1 MSNHT
6 PTPWRLSFPK
16 GHTIGIRAEKDYLF
30 VADGLSRDN
39 AQRIIDCVNSFDGV
53 ENPAVALQETD
64 DTVFGLRLKQIHLVS
79 ALKSALPLLESCAH
93 THLNGD
99 KIYKQALDALAKAKG
114 GTDV

>member
-6 PTPWRLSFPK
+6 KGPWFK
-16 GHTIGIRAEKDYLF
+16 GNTSNHEIMILGGASRNYVCHVTIQQTGG
-30 VADGLSRDN
+30 GLIAKSMESEREAN
-39 AQRIIDCVNSFDGV
+39 AKLIGASPDLL
-53 ENPAVALQETD
+53 AALE
-64 DTVFGLRLKQIHLVS
+64 
-79 ALKSALPLLESCAH
+79 AALPLLESCAQ